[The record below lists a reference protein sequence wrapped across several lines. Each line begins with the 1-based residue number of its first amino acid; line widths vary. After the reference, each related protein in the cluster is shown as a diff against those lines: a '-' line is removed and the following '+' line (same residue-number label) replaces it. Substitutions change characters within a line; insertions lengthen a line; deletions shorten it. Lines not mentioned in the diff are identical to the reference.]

1 MENKFRIFYFP
12 IYKIK
17 YQSFTI
23 MGNFQTINSEQ
34 QYDEGNNS
42 ELKISVDFK
51 KPIVLELKPL
61 MHWSLK

>member
-1 MENKFRIFYFP
+1 
-12 IYKIK
+12 
-17 YQSFTI
+17 